1 MEDVFGWAS
10 GLPVILM
17 VIVWLFL
24 LVWMLALLL
33 LPLMVLSIQSKNAA
47 ILKELRRLNAVV
59 DSGIGIYVTPKK
71 QEQE

>member
-1 MEDVFGWAS
+1 MSELFGWAS

-17 VIVWLFL
+17 AVVWLFL

-47 ILKELRRLNAVV
+47 ILKELRRLNATV

>member
-1 MEDVFGWAS
+1 MGEVFGWAS

-17 VIVWLFL
+17 VFVWLFL
-24 LVWMLALLL
+24 LVWLLALML

-47 ILKELRRLNAVV
+47 ILKELRRLNAAV